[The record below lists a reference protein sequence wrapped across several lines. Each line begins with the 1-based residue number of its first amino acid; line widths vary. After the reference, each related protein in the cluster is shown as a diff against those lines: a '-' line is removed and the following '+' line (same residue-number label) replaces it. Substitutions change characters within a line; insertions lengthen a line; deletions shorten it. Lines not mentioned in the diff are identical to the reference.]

1 MYADN
6 TKIRQTW
13 IEEEIEKCEDELAF
27 SNVIVQLKMVWNGYL
42 TRIFISLSVFYQSFR
57 ASKPVA
63 ALRISNIRLLVYLF
77 F

>member
-42 TRIFISLSVFYQSFR
+42 TRIFISLSEGV
-57 ASKPVA
+57 K
-63 ALRISNIRLLVYLF
+63 ISV
-77 F
+77 